1 MVWVSPLVGASAR
14 LNCSILRAAGTAW
27 FGSKAECAEMSR
39 VEMGV
44 GDFGYCPKC
53 GNRAVV
59 FDHYYDVECDWLDIW
74 CAACGNYID
83 VDELCELYKAL
94 ADPGRVTR
102 ILRTVLKDATDT
114 LNFVDALFGGP
125 KGSSAADWEELE
137 SVVEARELL
146 DELDS
151 RVAPPT
157 STATSYRIGDGPDA
171 YWEDGRDE

>member
-1 MVWVSPLVGASAR
+1 M
-14 LNCSILRAAGTAW
+14 NYSILRAAGTAW

-59 FDHYYDVECDWLDIW
+59 FDLYYDVECDWLDIW

-83 VDELCELYKAL
+83 ADELCEL
-94 ADPGRVTR
+94 
-102 ILRTVLKDATDT
+102 
-114 LNFVDALFGGP
+114 
-125 KGSSAADWEELE
+125 S
-137 SVVEARELL
+137 
-146 DELDS
+146 
-151 RVAPPT
+151 